1 MKRVSLLL
9 TCCAALAM
17 STSAGGER
25 EEPGSVHRIAFP
37 SAPRGVG
44 GAAGHSSGASPL
56 PPMQT
61 PLGPGSSSGAG
72 SGSAA
77 GAAAGSGSSTPSAPQ
92 TPSASPSSGSNPA
105 SGSFGSSSSPEG
117 SNDSGVSGSSGTGS
131 QPEQPGPGP
140 ASQNPPPSGGEPP
153 PGEPPPPIALPDG
166 AHGGPCGS
174 IPEGASDTT
183 VAQRA
188 QRALAH
194 GPEWFGSVK
203 IDSEALKMLAL
214 TGTLLLPPGAALG
227 AAAATIKY
235 VDYGLSA
242 VDSFGS
248 AVAEHTRS
256 VEAEL
261 LVIGRENERMKYLVE
276 QSKQYPAHSAQRK
289 QFRQE
294 YVNELRHVLAEQRG
308 RLGDSNEF
316 KFMRDTASD
325 PRAMT
330 RGVVHFGTG
339 QGISWFG
346 KKLAKLTGIKE
357 DIRWSAWS
365 GEPRS
370 LSKTI
375 WRGLDGEARRIGTHF
390 EKIAAQLIK
399 TPAKSLMAGR
409 MLDDGWVDV
418 VFDQYPDCYRTSL
431 ILTMPHHGFT
441 TTLRPNDRI
450 APPPIPAEAVQA
462 AVVAAAP
469 IIAVAQALPAL
480 PASAI
485 AAQALPA
492 RPASAIAADTPPAH
506 VDWYERPRRSAGD
519 SSPSPQ
525 RSAGDSSPSPPPE
538 REPPPERSG
547 SQIGDRCFHSCGQLK
562 HVKAKGWGGT

>member
-1 MKRVSLLL
+1 
-9 TCCAALAM
+9 
-17 STSAGGER
+17 
-25 EEPGSVHRIAFP
+25 
-37 SAPRGVG
+37 
-44 GAAGHSSGASPL
+44 
-56 PPMQT
+56 
-61 PLGPGSSSGAG
+61 
-72 SGSAA
+72 
-77 GAAAGSGSSTPSAPQ
+77 
-92 TPSASPSSGSNPA
+92 
-105 SGSFGSSSSPEG
+105 
-117 SNDSGVSGSSGTGS
+117 
-131 QPEQPGPGP
+131 
-140 ASQNPPPSGGEPP
+140 
-153 PGEPPPPIALPDG
+153 
-166 AHGGPCGS
+166 
-174 IPEGASDTT
+174 
-183 VAQRA
+183 
-188 QRALAH
+188 
-194 GPEWFGSVK
+194 VK
-203 IDSEALKMLAL
+203 IDPEALKMLAL
-214 TGTLLLPPGAALG
+214 TGTLLFPPGAALG

-256 VEAEL
+256 VEADL
-261 LVIGRENERMKYLVE
+261 LVIGRENERMKYVVE

-339 QGISWFG
+339 QGISWFS

-370 LSKTI
+370 LSRTI
-375 WRGLDGEARRIGTHF
+375 WRGLDGKARRIGTHF

-399 TPAKSLMAGR
+399 VPAKSLMAGR
-409 MLDDGWVDV
+409 ALDEGWVDV

-431 ILTMPHHGFT
+431 ILTMPHDAFT
-441 TTLRPNDRI
+441 SSLRPIDRI
-450 APPPIPAEAVQA
+450 EPPAVPAEAVQA
-462 AVVAAAP
+462 AVAAAAP
-469 IIAVAQALPAL
+469 VIAVAQALPAL
-480 PASAI
+480 
-485 AAQALPA
+485 
-492 RPASAIAADTPPAH
+492 PASAIAADTPPAH

-519 SSPSPQ
+519 SSPSP
-525 RSAGDSSPSPPPE
+525 SPPRE

-547 SQIGDRCFHSCGQLK
+547 SQIGDRCLHSCGQLK